1 MSLVSACAVGCR
13 GGTQHEGADGRDNQV
28 QFLGR
33 WTEISSPMSVL
44 LRKKLGSLLP
54 RAG

>member
-1 MSLVSACAVGCR
+1 LDAVGER
-13 GGTQHEGADGRDNQV
+13 NTKGAEGRDNQV

-44 LRKKLGSLLP
+44 LRK
-54 RAG
+54 